1 MGLKLDARAGCLFF
15 AFLMIAGKKWNLNPA
30 NVMPEGIA
38 SAWSILADYGF
49 LLLAAAIAVYAVRPY
64 YEQWM
69 DARHKRQSMASATDK
84 SRVQILEAER
94 NRIREEQQ
102 RRHEQRTAEKAAE
115 DEEKQ
120 KQKVAVMP
128 EVEAEV
134 EEMKRERHR
143 AHLHRRAAARAAR
156 ANRKATTLQAAALRL
171 RGIET
176 QYRGLPMRR
185 PLQRVAHLR
194 GGPRGAPDG
203 LGRGLAGGLGD
214 GALRDNQ
221 QH

>member
-38 SAWSILADYGF
+38 SVWSILADYGF
-49 LLLAAAIAVYAVRPY
+49 LLLGAAIAVYAARPY

-69 DARHKRQSMASATDK
+69 DARHKRLSMASATDK

-115 DEEKQ
+115 DEAK
-120 KQKVAVMP
+120 ARRRRA
-128 EVEAEV
+128 EAAQG
-134 EEMKRERHR
+134 R
-143 AHLHRRAAARAAR
+143 ATRRAAQQSGGGGGY
-156 ANRKATTLQAAALRL
+156 N
-171 RGIET
+171 
-176 QYRGLPMRR
+176 PMNPDPPASRYT
-185 PLQRVAHLR
+185 PSAP
-194 GGPRGAPDG
+194 GGDCGP
-203 LGRGLAGGLGD
+203 AG
-214 GALRDNQ
+214 
-221 QH
+221 